1 MLFIENPFP
10 PMDIYETE
18 ESLVIEIDIPS
29 IDINDVKLVVDGSK
43 LTIEGIRSKTAPSGV
58 KYHIVERY
66 SGRFRRT
73 IELPFTPSSDGIK
86 AVYKNGTLT
95 VTISKRIY
103 NIVLEG

>member
-29 IDINDVKLVVDGSK
+29 IDINDVKLIIDGSK
-43 LTIEGIRSKTAPSGV
+43 LTIEGIRNKTTPPGV
-58 KYHIVERY
+58 RYHIVERY
-66 SGRFRRT
+66 SGRFKRT
-73 IELPFTPSSDGIK
+73 IELPFTPANDGIK
-86 AVYKNGTLT
+86 AVYKKGTLT

-103 NIVLEG
+103 NIALEG